1 MFVYIW
7 IDLLHIPNLILGAVM
22 VWSYGSLIYNYLC
35 NQCISPLTLWV
46 RNPLRRVVLDTTLC
60 DKVCHIA
67 RNDRWFAYLHIQ
79 NGGSKRIWNL
89 TYSWTGNFL
98 LVWAGQ
104 FSGIEN
110 QTMHRFEQYLKIL
123 QLFHEN
129 SRFPPSFKFWSVST
143 IQKHWE
149 EVKKCILH
157 GFQDIKALFL
167 QSPF

>member
-1 MFVYIW
+1 MFLRYYEYEVGLWCLMPLSTIIQLYR
-7 IDLLHIPNLILGAVM
+7 
-22 VWSYGSLIYNYLC
+22 GSQFYWWRKPEY
-35 NQCISPLTLWV
+35 Q
-46 RNPLRRVVLDTTLC
+46 D
-60 DKVCHIA
+60 IA

-98 LVWAGQ
+98 LAWAGQ
-104 FSGIEN
+104 FAGIEN

-123 QLFHEN
+123 QLYHEN